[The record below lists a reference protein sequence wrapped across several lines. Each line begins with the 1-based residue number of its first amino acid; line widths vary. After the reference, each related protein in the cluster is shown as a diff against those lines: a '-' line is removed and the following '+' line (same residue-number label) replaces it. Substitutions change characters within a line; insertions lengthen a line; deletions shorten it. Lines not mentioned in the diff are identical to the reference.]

1 MRQLVGYGATAL
13 VVIVVLF
20 LLLTG
25 WTTVSA
31 GQVGVVSVFG
41 KVQDGY
47 LDEGF
52 HFKNPFA
59 KVEPMDAKEKTHKE
73 SLGIPTQD
81 QLITKMDISVQY
93 RLIKEMAPK
102 MRRETGTPQEVVTV
116 HMEPTVRSLVRE
128 LGKTVSTAEELFKAE
143 VQKRLQLE
151 LYTGLLPLAEKGIKI
166 EKLFIRDVTL
176 PKLITDA
183 VARKKQAAQDAE
195 KAKEDLKKFKVEQ
208 EKKEAQALAE
218 KRAEVID
225 AEKKK
230 EVLIINANAELESAV
245 INAKAV
251 LVRAEAEAEAKQ
263 KIIDVIGREG
273 FIKLEAMKTLPELA
287 KGNHIMVLDGKG
299 AQPLPFLNMS
309 EIMKK

>member
-1 MRQLVGYGATAL
+1 
-13 VVIVVLF
+13 VVLF

-59 KVEPMDAKEKTHKE
+59 KVEPMDAKEKTFKVD
-73 SLGIPTQD
+73 LGVTTQD
-81 QLITKMDISVQY
+81 QLSSHMDISIQY
-93 RLIKEMAPK
+93 RLIKEMASK

-116 HMEPTVRSLVRE
+116 HMEPTFRSLIRE
-128 LGKTVSTAEELFKAE
+128 LGKSVATAEELFQQS
-143 VQKRLQLE
+143 VQKRLQEE
-151 LYTGLLPLAEKGIKI
+151 LYTGLISLSEKGIKI
-166 EKLFIRDVTL
+166 DKLLIRDVKL
-176 PKLITDA
+176 PKIITDA
-183 VARKKQAAQDAE
+183 VARKKTASQLAE
-195 KAKEDLKKFKVEQ
+195 KAKEDLKKFKIDQ

-230 EVLIINANAELESAV
+230 EVMLIGANANLEASKIEAQS
-245 INAKAV
+245 V

-299 AQPLPFLNMS
+299 SQPLPFLNMS
-309 EIMKK
+309 EIMKN